1 MKRIRFL
8 GLLRSRNGAKPY
20 LCATNPFTHIPM
32 MKQILSFLLLWAGL
46 GLGLSA
52 QHISVSSF
60 RFDEYD
66 LTANLAGTSVEDQNG
81 NKCALIRIQTTEK
94 GFSFDVGV
102 LGVQKVDDN
111 KVGEVWVYVPA
122 GVRKMTI
129 RHQQLGTLS
138 NYAFPV
144 NIVGSK
150 TYVMELTTG
159 QVQTIVKKAV
169 TQQYVSFSVTPAD
182 AIVEFDGDILETVDG
197 TAVRR
202 KAFGTYTYT
211 VRSRLYHPQTGQV
224 TVDDP
229 KNRHEVRV
237 ELRPAYGYLEVPGEG
252 ALQGAR
258 VFVDDEYAGTAPC
271 RSDRLA
277 SGEYQVRIVQNL
289 YSPVSE
295 RVVVSD
301 GQTLRFA
308 PTLHADFARV
318 TLAVEGG
325 AEIWIDDQRKGA
337 GSWTDIL
344 ASGDYRVEC
353 LLPSHRSTVR
363 ELKVDP
369 TMDGRTIRLDT
380 PTPIYGSLDI
390 NSTPAGADIWLDGV
404 RVGTTPMLLPE
415 CLVGEHTVRISKA
428 GYGDYTRTF
437 SLAEDATEEVGCR
450 LEDGR
455 PVVIAAPAGADIYV
469 DGRRVGTG
477 RFEGSLG
484 YGSHTVYAA
493 LDGKQTATQT
503 VDVPQGSGSLPDVTL
518 AFLGPQTFHVNGVSF
533 VMMPV
538 EAGSFTM
545 GATPEM
551 ENPRDNERTTHR
563 VTLTRNYYLGRTEV
577 TQALWRAVMGANPS
591 GFKGDERPV
600 ENVSWE
606 DCQQFLQKLN
616 ALTGRTFRLPTEAEW
631 EYAARGGWKGRGCP
645 YSGSRSLKEVAWY
658 GGNSNGR
665 THDVGTKQPNEL
677 GLYDM
682 SGNVWEWCH
691 DWYGSYSRADQ
702 TDPTGP
708 SGGSYRVIR
717 GGGWYCNARYCRSS
731 YRYYGTPDT
740 RGDGLGLRLCL
751 SE

>member
-1 MKRIRFL
+1 
-8 GLLRSRNGAKPY
+8 
-20 LCATNPFTHIPM
+20 
-32 MKQILSFLLLWAGL
+32 MKQILSFLLLWAAFGL
-46 GLGLSA
+46 GALA
-52 QHISVSSF
+52 QNISVTSF

-138 NYAFPV
+138 EYVFPV

-150 TYVMELTTG
+150 TYVMELTTA

-182 AIVEFDGDILETVDG
+182 AIVEFDGDILEVVDG
-197 TAVRR
+197 TASRR

-224 TVDDP
+224 TVNDP

-258 VFVDDEYAGTAPC
+258 VFVDDEYAGTAPY

-277 SGEYQVRIVQNL
+277 SGEHQVRIVQNL
-289 YSPVSE
+289 YGPVSE
-295 RVVVSD
+295 RVVIAD

-308 PTLHADFARV
+308 PTLRADFARL
-318 TLAVEGG
+318 TLAVDGG
-325 AEIWIDDQRKGA
+325 ADIWVNDQRKGS

-353 LLPSHRSTVR
+353 RLPSHRSTVR
-363 ELKVDP
+363 ELTVDP

-390 NSTPAGADIWLDGV
+390 SSTPAGADIWIDGTK
-404 RVGTTPMLLPE
+404 VGTTPMLLPE
-415 CLVGEHTVRISKA
+415 CLVGDHTVRISKA
-428 GYGDYTRTF
+428 GYGDYTRAVA
-437 SLAEDATEEVGCR
+437 LAEDATEEISCR

-455 PVVIAAPAGADIYV
+455 PVVISAPAGADIYV
-469 DGRRVGTG
+469 DGRRVATG
-477 RFEGSLG
+477 RFEGSLS
-484 YGSHTVYAA
+484 YGSHTAYAA
-493 LDGKQTATQT
+493 RDGKQTAAQT
-503 VDVPQGSGSLPDVTL
+503 IDVPMGSGALPSVTL
-518 AFLGPQTFHVNGVSF
+518 AFFGPQTFRVNGVSF

-538 EAGSFTM
+538 EAGTFTM
-545 GATPEM
+545 GATSEM
-551 ENPRDNERTTHR
+551 KDPYSDEKPTHR

-577 TQALWRAVMGANPS
+577 TQALWQAVMGKNPS
-591 GFKGDERPV
+591 QFKGDERPV

-616 ALTGRTFRLPTEAEW
+616 KLTGRTFRLPTEAEW
-631 EYAARGGWKGRGCP
+631 EYAARGGRKGQGCP
-645 YSGSRSLKEVAWY
+645 YSGSRTLDDVAWY
-658 GGNSNGR
+658 DGNSNGQ

-682 SGNVWEWCH
+682 TGNVWEWCS
-691 DWYGSYSRADQ
+691 DWYGSYSSAAQ
-702 TDPTGP
+702 TDPAGP
-708 SGGSYRVIR
+708 SSGSYRVYR
-717 GGGWYCNARYCRSS
+717 GGSWYDGARFCRSS
-731 YRYYGTPDT
+731 IRVNYAPGGRHSD
-740 RGDGLGLRLCL
+740 LGLRLCL